1 MMIADNADTLRSFN
15 DEEIHISKAL
25 IERQKLKALARK
37 RKMKA
42 RQSITRLIGKM
53 LNINRGNTNNL
64 SKKKA
69 KIRSN
74 SGTENPRRK
83 QKSKGRVR

>member
-15 DEEIHISKAL
+15 DEELHISKAL

-42 RQSITRLIGKM
+42 RKRITHLNGKM
-53 LNINRGNTNNL
+53 LNISRGDTNNL
-64 SKKKA
+64 LKKKT

-74 SGTENPRRK
+74 GSVENAWKK

>member
-1 MMIADNADTLRSFN
+1 MIADNADTLRSFN
-15 DEEIHISKAL
+15 DEELHISKAL

-42 RQSITRLIGKM
+42 RQSIRCLKGKMM
-53 LNINRGNTNNL
+53 LNINRGDTNL
-64 SKKKA
+64 AKKKT
-69 KIRSN
+69 KITS
-74 SGTENPRRK
+74 SSSIESPRRE

>member
-15 DEEIHISKAL
+15 DEELHISKAL

-42 RQSITRLIGKM
+42 RKSNTHLKGKM
-53 LNINRGNTNNL
+53 LNITRGDTNNL
-64 SKKKA
+64 SKKKT
-69 KIRSN
+69 KIRNN
-74 SGTENPRRK
+74 SSVENAWKK